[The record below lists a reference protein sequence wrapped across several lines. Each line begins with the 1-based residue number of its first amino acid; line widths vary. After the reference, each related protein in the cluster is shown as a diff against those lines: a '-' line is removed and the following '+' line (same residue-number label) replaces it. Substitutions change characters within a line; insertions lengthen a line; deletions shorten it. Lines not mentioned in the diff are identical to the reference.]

1 MSVRPIDF
9 NGMIQ
14 ASQEVGNARQSE
26 NTRPAVEQQN
36 MQIASDQQQQQKDNQ
51 VSAMEEKDDE
61 HRYDTAEGEGGGN
74 AGYHANSRKR
84 QKKEEEGKVDRVV
97 VKGAGG
103 GFNITI

>member
-26 NTRPAVEQQN
+26 NQRPAVEQQN
-36 MQIASDQQQQQKDNQ
+36 LQITQDQQQELKDNQ
-51 VSAMEEKDDE
+51 VSALEDKDDE
-61 HRYDTAEGEGGGN
+61 HRYDTTEGEGGGN
-74 AGYHANSRKR
+74 AGYFANRRKR
-84 QKKEEEGKVDRVV
+84 EQKKEEEKKDRVV